1 MDVHTPD
8 LTAQALVAFVQDR
21 LAKLRDKPDFDW
33 QPIVQPPQAAY
44 ERRLKPCPA
53 PEWSPPA
60 GSIDEARQIIRDA
73 IRDYLSDP
81 FPTEILLVKALPGTG
96 KTTAAVA
103 VVDEIAASGRRVAYA
118 GPRHDLYQDVI
129 AKSETPVEWYE
140 WLPRQ
145 AEDPDTG
152 KIQTCNYAGQ
162 MAEWLNKGYP
172 AMDFCSG
179 VCGWDYVNKN
189 CIYHAQKKRPERAIY
204 IQHQHVT
211 LGHPLKFHVLFGDE
225 NPLAAFTHEW
235 RIPARWILPPG
246 MDPTEPLTEVLNW
259 MTILAQSTQRAV
271 MGPELMEVLGGPET
285 VLAACECFEIPLSAI
300 AYGSIHRPE
309 EVETTPYFHL
319 PHLVDLLAREAR
331 QAAAGVDYPHRIIVS
346 PGSLTLLLRRQ
357 PDDLPPHV
365 VWLDATGRP
374 EIYQKIFRRPVKV
387 IDARPRMHGR
397 IYQVVDRANGKS
409 TITGDGDELPLK
421 AQQLES
427 LVKKIIQNH
436 GYERP
441 SIISFKDF
449 VEKSELRKLAKI
461 GHFYAARGTNE
472 HEDADAIFILGAPQS
487 NIYDVV
493 KLAKM
498 IYFERDTAF
507 RVEWSTRE
515 AVYNYVAPDGLGRSY
530 PVSGFWNDPDLQA
543 VLEMIREDEIIQA
556 AHRGRPVN
564 KPVDIWLLTNIPIPS
579 LPPDALL
586 TMREVMGAPE
596 GVDIFKWERLQQIA
610 DEAGQVFM
618 SDLKKLGLS
627 ENTAKKYLKI
637 LEEMGWERGA
647 RRPSGR
653 GRPETGVIKP
663 Q

>member
-1 MDVHTPD
+1 MNVHPPE
-8 LTAQALVAFVQDR
+8 LTAQSLVAFVQDR
-21 LAKLRDKPDFDW
+21 LAKRRNKPDFDW
-33 QPIVQPPQAAY
+33 QPTVEPPQAVY

-53 PEWSPPA
+53 PEWNPPA
-60 GSIDEARQIIRDA
+60 GDVSDARQIIRDA

-96 KTTAAVA
+96 KTTAAVE
-103 VVDEIAASGRRVAYA
+103 VVDEIAASGYRVAYA

-129 AKSETPVEWYE
+129 AKSKTPAEWYE

-145 AEDPDTG
+145 AEDPDAG
-152 KIQTCNYAGQ
+152 KIQTCNYVAQ

-172 AMDFCSG
+172 AMNFCSG

-189 CIYHAQKKRPERAIY
+189 CVYHAQKKRAERVIY

-211 LGHPLKFHVLFGDE
+211 LGHPLKFHVIFGDE
-225 NPLAAFTHEW
+225 SPLAAFTHGW
-235 RIPARWILPPG
+235 RIPANWILPPG
-246 MDPTEPLTEVLNW
+246 MDPTEPLTEVLYW
-259 MTILAQSTQRAV
+259 LTLAAQSADRAV

-285 VLAACECFEIPLSAI
+285 VLAACEVFEFPLSAI

-309 EVETTPYFHL
+309 EVENAPYFHL

-331 QAAAGVDYPHRIIVS
+331 QAAAGVDYPHRVIVA

-387 IDARPRMHGR
+387 VDAMPRIHGR

-409 TITGDGDELPLK
+409 AITGAGDDLPLK

-427 LVKKIIQNH
+427 LVKKIIQDH

-441 SIISFKDF
+441 SIISFKGF
-449 VEKSELRKLAKI
+449 VEKSELRKLAKT

-530 PVSGFWNDPDLQA
+530 PVSGFWNDPDLQS

-579 LPPDALL
+579 LPPDDLL
-586 TMREVMGAPE
+586 TMRKVMSAPE

-610 DEAGQVFM
+610 DESGQVFM
-618 SDLKKLGLS
+618 SDLKKMGLS

-647 RRPSGR
+647 RSPSGR